1 MYCLSDST
9 YCLVVFFVCLV
20 GPKKKVQL
28 YLGMAKCPCPIYP
41 ADTHARTHISYYHS
55 QNTPLS
61 LSTLIAA
68 PPPSLLLI
76 TVATS
81 KKMSPSC
88 IDPTKILP
96 PSAPL
101 LYKFFSL
108 LVFPI
113 LKKGRGG
120 DRAPMIWLCITN
132 PNYIIP
138 SQDWLIK
145 HCYLFDFL

>member
-1 MYCLSDST
+1 MSLPHLPCRYTHMHAHILLP
-9 YCLVVFFVCLV
+9 Y
-20 GPKKKVQL
+20 PK
-28 YLGMAKCPCPIYP
+28 
-41 ADTHARTHISYYHS
+41 HS
-55 QNTPLS
+55 SLS

-88 IDPTKILP
+88 VDQTKILP
-96 PSAPL
+96 LPL
-101 LYKFFSL
+101 PPFYINFFF

-120 DRAPMIWLCITN
+120 DGAPMI
-132 PNYIIP
+132 
-138 SQDWLIK
+138 
-145 HCYLFDFL
+145 